1 MPIKIPDSLPANKIL
16 NSENIFVMTEKRAIT
31 QDIRPLKIALVNLM
45 PTKITTETQLLRLL
59 GNSPLQVEFDF
70 INTATHN
77 SKNTPAAHLSSFYKD
92 FEMIKYQKYDG
103 MIITGAPVEKMD
115 FEDVDYWDELKRI
128 MEWSNTNVTS
138 TLHICWAAQA
148 GLYYHFGIPKIA
160 LDKKLFGV
168 FEHKVMRKKAML
180 VRGFDEVFY
189 APHSRYTTVLESDI
203 RRSNDLQIMAA
214 SDEAGIYI
222 VTSKDKK
229 KIFVTGHSE
238 YDKFTLHEEYMR
250 DLEKGMNID
259 IPKNYY
265 PNNNPKNTP
274 VMRWRS
280 HANLL
285 FTNWLNYYVYQT
297 TPYDITKIK

>member
-1 MPIKIPDSLPANKIL
+1 MPIKIPDKLPARKVL

-31 QDIRPLKIALVNLM
+31 QDIRPLKIAIVNLM
-45 PTKITTETQLLRLL
+45 PTKIITETQLLRLL

-77 SKNTPAAHLSSFYKD
+77 SKNTSVAHLSSFYKD
-92 FEMIKYQKYDG
+92 FEMIKDQKYDG
-103 MIITGAPVEKMD
+103 MIITGAPVEKLE
-115 FEDVDYWDELKRI
+115 FEDVDYWDELKKI

-148 GLYYHFGIPKIA
+148 GLYYHFGVPKVS
-160 LDKKLFGV
+160 LDKKLSGIY
-168 FEHKVMRKKAML
+168 EHKVVRKKAML
-180 VRGFDEVFY
+180 VRGFDDIFY

-203 RRSNDLQIMAA
+203 KKCPELQIMAK

-238 YDKFTLHEEYMR
+238 YDKLTLHEEYMR
-250 DLEKGMNID
+250 DLAKGLDID

-265 PNNNPKNTP
+265 PDDNPKKEP
-274 VMRWRS
+274 VVTWKA

>member
-92 FEMIKYQKYDG
+92 FEMIKDQKYDG
-103 MIITGAPVEKMD
+103 MIITGAPVEKME
-115 FEDVDYWDELKRI
+115 FEDVDYWDELKKI

-203 RRSNDLQIMAA
+203 RKSNDLQIMAA

>member
-148 GLYYHFGIPKIA
+148 GLYYHFGIPKIT
-160 LDKKLFGV
+160 LEKKLFGV

-203 RRSNDLQIMAA
+203 RSSNDLQIMAA

-250 DLEKGMNID
+250 DVEKGMNID

>member
-1 MPIKIPDSLPANKIL
+1 MPIKIPDKLPAKAVL

-31 QDIRPLKIALVNLM
+31 QDIRPLKIAIVNLM
-45 PTKITTETQLLRLL
+45 PTKIVTETQLLRLL

-77 SKNTPAAHLSSFYKD
+77 SKNTSVAHLASFYKD
-92 FEMIKYQKYDG
+92 FEMIKNQKYDG
-103 MIITGAPVEKMD
+103 MIITGAPVEKME
-115 FEDVDYWDELKRI
+115 FEEVDYWDELKKI

-148 GLYYHFGIPKIA
+148 GLYYHFGVPKVS
-160 LDKKLFGV
+160 LDKKLSGIYP
-168 FEHKVMRKKAML
+168 HKVVRKKAML
-180 VRGFDEVFY
+180 VRGFDDIFY

-203 RRSNDLQIMAA
+203 KKCPDLQIMAK

-238 YDKFTLHEEYMR
+238 YDKLTLHEEYMR
-250 DLEKGMNID
+250 DIQKGLD
-259 IPKNYY
+259 IEMPKNYY
-265 PNNNPKNTP
+265 PDNNPKKEPMVT
-274 VMRWRS
+274 WKA